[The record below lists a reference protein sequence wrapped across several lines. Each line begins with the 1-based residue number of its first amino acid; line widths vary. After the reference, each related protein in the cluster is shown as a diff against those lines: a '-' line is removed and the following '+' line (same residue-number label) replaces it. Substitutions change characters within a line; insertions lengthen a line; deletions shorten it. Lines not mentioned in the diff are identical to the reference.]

1 MKKKPRI
8 EEGKEKNRT
17 VREIQFWSGHLMWF
31 FKTPPKKINKKKK
44 RKIINLPKAIRIIQN
59 RW

>member
-17 VREIQFWSGHLMWF
+17 VREIQFWSGQLMWF
-31 FKTPPKKINKKKK
+31 FKTPPKKINKKREK
-44 RKIINLPKAIRIIQN
+44 NY
-59 RW
+59 